1 MRFLLGLAM
10 LGLIFAMPTASA
22 GQKDYNGRWAI
33 YGTTDRG
40 ACFKGFR
47 LSVRIAQGKAFLV
60 GRALNGTKTAVS
72 SRGQVNIK
80 YVNGRDVI
88 TASGT
93 LKGSYGAGK
102 WTFPTYRCTGRWR
115 AERL

>member
-1 MRFLLGLAM
+1 MRFALGLAM
-10 LGLIFAMPTASA
+10 LGLILAIPAASA
-22 GQKDYNGRWAI
+22 AQKDYNGRWAI
-33 YGTTDRG
+33 YGTTDKG

-47 LSVRIAQGKAFLV
+47 LSVRIAKGKAFLI

-80 YVNGRDVI
+80 YVKGRDVI

-93 LKGSYGAGK
+93 LKGGYGAGK
-102 WTFPTYRCTGRWR
+102 WAFPTYRCTGRWR

>member
-1 MRFLLGLAM
+1 MRFALGLAM
-10 LGLIFAMPTASA
+10 LGLIFAVPAASA
-22 GQKDYNGRWAI
+22 AQKDYNGRWAI

-88 TASGT
+88 TATGR
-93 LKGSYGAGK
+93 LKGEYGAGS
-102 WTFPTYRCTGRWR
+102 WSYPEFRCTGRWR